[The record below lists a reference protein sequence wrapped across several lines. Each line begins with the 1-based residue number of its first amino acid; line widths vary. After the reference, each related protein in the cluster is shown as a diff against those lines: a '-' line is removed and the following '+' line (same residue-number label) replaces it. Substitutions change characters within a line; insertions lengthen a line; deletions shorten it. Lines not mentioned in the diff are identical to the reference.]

1 MPMFSYRTKITI
13 TVIAIVI
20 AGLAAGLWEYRNAHK
35 ARLAAVAGNAR
46 RSALAIH
53 PEQLSKLTGTRADE
67 GTDAYGRIKRQ
78 LIKLNTAHPNVEY
91 IYLFRQNP
99 ETGALVCLADSEP
112 FDSPRMLRPGD
123 PFPGQINEADVLT
136 TLRTGATTVNEFQ
149 SDSTGRWVTTYVPVD
164 SFDGKHNIMRLDGEI
179 SVWNMAL
186 YEKAFVQALYAWL
199 LFGVPFATF
208 VIVRRYARQAFSI
221 RKLSAAMEQSATPMM
236 IVSDTGVIEYANH
249 GLCALTRYD
258 RKELLGQVWLG
269 KAQAMP
275 EHNITKIKKFIHEG
289 KPWTED
295 FELGRKSGA
304 RFPAKVTSTPVRDA
318 GGEIAAYIIVIVD
331 MTEIQRQAS
340 ELRLAKESAEN
351 ADHAKSVFL
360 ATMSH
365 EVRTPLNGIIGFSDL
380 LLDTDLSTEQR
391 EYVHAIYAGG
401 ETLMQL
407 TGDILDYSRIES
419 GRMSLATE
427 PCDVRTLVENTLEL
441 AAPRAA
447 GKQLQLLHEIAPEV
461 PSSIITDT
469 GRLRQVLVNLIG
481 NAVKFTPAGEVEVT
495 VRLVA
500 RDPSEPVADAFPL
513 ESPPA
518 DESQEPSPSRENDV
532 VLEFSVRDT
541 GIGIAPEN
549 QSRIFQPFTQLDSSN
564 SRRYDGAGLGLSICY
579 DLVRLMGGR
588 MTVVSELDK
597 GSMFSFTIRCAAN
610 EDVSA
615 MPAEGALLSG
625 KRIAVVTSHDGLRRE
640 LKRELALAGAVAL
653 ELQMPRLGAT
663 EWDLAVVECDAGTL
677 TALRTY
683 ATVPERWH
691 AERVIG
697 LVDIDID
704 KQQRRLLRPYFR
716 TVLNKPVGHQT
727 LVERLAKN
735 TGDADASESSAQL

>member
-1 MPMFSYRTKITI
+1 MPMFSLRTKITI
-13 TVIAIVI
+13 TMIAIVS
-20 AGLAAGLWEYRNAHK
+20 AGLAAGVWEYRNAHR
-35 ARLAAVAGNAR
+35 ARLDEVDRNAR

-67 GTDAYGRIKRQ
+67 GSEAYGRIKRQ
-78 LIKLNTAHPNVEY
+78 LIRLNRTHPNVEY

-99 ETGALVCLADSEP
+99 ETGSLVCLADSEP

-136 TLRTGATTVNEFQ
+136 TLRTGVTTVNEFQ
-149 SDSTGRWVTTYVPVD
+149 ADSTGRWVTTYVPVD
-164 SFDGKHNIMRLDGEI
+164 SLDGKHNIMRLDGEI
-179 SVWNMAL
+179 GVWNMAL
-186 YEKAFVQALYAWL
+186 YEKAFVRALYAWL

-208 VIVRRYARQAFSI
+208 VIARRHARQAFSI
-221 RKLSAAMEQSATPMM
+221 RKLNAAMEQSATPMM

-249 GLCALTRYD
+249 GLCAVTGYD

-269 KAQAMP
+269 KARAMP
-275 EHNITKIKKFIHEG
+275 EHNITKIEKFTHEG

-340 ELRLAKESAEN
+340 ELRLAKESAET
-351 ADHAKSVFL
+351 ADHAKSIFL

-380 LLDTDLSTEQR
+380 LLDTELSAEQR
-391 EYVHAIYAGG
+391 EYVHAIYEGG

-419 GRMSLATE
+419 GRMSLAEE
-427 PCDVRTLVENTLEL
+427 PCDVRTLLENTLEL

-447 GKQLQLLHEIAPEV
+447 GKQLQLLHEIDPAV
-461 PSSIITDT
+461 PASIITDA

-481 NAVKFTPAGEVEVT
+481 NAVKFTPAGEVEAS
-495 VRLVA
+495 VRLA
-500 RDPSEPVADAFPL
+500 ASEPSGPVADTFPPETG
-513 ESPPA
+513 ESPPPG
-518 DESQEPSPSRENDV
+518 DLRENGI
-532 VLEFSVRDT
+532 VLEFTVRDT

-564 SRRYDGAGLGLSICY
+564 SRRYGGAGLGLSICY

-588 MTVVSELDK
+588 MTVVSELGK
-597 GSMFSFTIRCAAN
+597 GAVFSFTIRCAAH

-615 MPAEGALLSG
+615 AHEEMPLLDG
-625 KRIAVVTSHDGLRRE
+625 KRIAVVTSHDGFARE
-640 LKRELALAGAVAL
+640 LKRELARAGAVAL
-653 ELQMPRLGAT
+653 GLQMSGLGTT

-677 TALRTY
+677 TALRSY
-683 ATVPERWH
+683 ATEPECWH
-691 AERVIG
+691 AGRAVG

-704 KQQRRLLRPYFR
+704 KQQRKLLRPYFR
-716 TVLNKPVGHQT
+716 TVLTKPVSHQT

-735 TGDADASESSAQL
+735 TGAADAPESSAQL